1 MRNIPLISVITAC
14 YNSAE
19 YLEQCIQSVIH
30 QKYTDMEYV
39 VIDGGSTDGTREIIA
54 QYGERLAYWH
64 SMPDRGLAHAWNQG
78 IARSRG
84 RWLLFLNADDYLC
97 DSDVFAR
104 LAAAV
109 ESHSDVDVIY
119 GQVAF
124 VSRETHA
131 KQLGEPFGGPFAWSE
146 FVTRSTIPHPAALT
160 RREYFDRV
168 GLFREDF
175 RIAVDYE
182 LYLRSGP
189 DLKTY
194 FAPILVSCMRIG
206 GMSRVRGREVL
217 REWLRAVTI
226 NKSLPRVQARIWYWY
241 LVFRHAIGQ
250 IMSNIILWRRFRMN
264 LYGGR

>member
-14 YNSAE
+14 YNTAE

-39 VIDGGSTDGTREIIA
+39 VIDGGSTDGTREIIS
-54 QYGERLAYWH
+54 QYGKQLAYWH

-78 IARSRG
+78 IARARG

-97 DSDVFAR
+97 DSDVLAR
-104 LAAAV
+104 LAAVV
-109 ESHSDVDVIY
+109 ESHGDVDVVY

-131 KQLGEPFGGPFAWSE
+131 KRLGEPFGGPFAWSE
-146 FVTRSTIPHPAALT
+146 FVTRSTIPHPATLT
-160 RREYFDRV
+160 KREYFDRV

-189 DLKTY
+189 TLKTC
-194 FAPILVSCMRIG
+194 FVPILVSCMRIG
-206 GMSRVRGREVL
+206 GMSRVMGREVL

-226 NKSLPRVQARIWYWY
+226 NKSLPRAQAQIWYWY
-241 LVFRHAIGQ
+241 LVFRRVIGQ
-250 IMSNIILWRRFRMN
+250 IMQDVFFWRRFRTN
-264 LYGGR
+264 LHGDR